1 MRKIVFILTI
11 LFLLQCAYSEETYD
25 PSADALADIKSA
37 IALAKETDKYV
48 FVKVGGNW
56 CGWCKLYAKFTK
68 ADEDIMRVMKDEY
81 VFILVNWSTENK
93 NPDAMSYL
101 GNPQRFGFP
110 VFVIIDGDGNVLHTQ
125 DSALLEQG
133 KGYNK
138 KHVMRF
144 LNAWTFDAVYTSGSS
159 AEQ

>member
-37 IALAKETDKYV
+37 IVLAKETDKHV

-56 CGWCKLYAKFTK
+56 CDWCKLYAKFTQ
-68 ADEDIMRVMKDEY
+68 ADEDIMRIMKDEY

-110 VFVIIDGDGNVLHTQ
+110 VFVIIDGDGNVLHIQ
-125 DSALLEQG
+125 DSALLEEG
-133 KGYNK
+133 KGYSKN
-138 KHVMRF
+138 HVMRF
-144 LNAWTFDAVYTSGSS
+144 LSVWTADAVDPSRVS
-159 AEQ
+159 AE

>member
-25 PSADALADIKSA
+25 PFADALADIKSA
-37 IALAKETDKYV
+37 IALAKETDKHV

-110 VFVIIDGDGNVLHTQ
+110 VFVIIDGDGNVLHIQ
-125 DSALLEQG
+125 DSALLEEG
-133 KGYNK
+133 KGYSKN
-138 KHVMRF
+138 HVMRF
-144 LNAWTFDAVYTSGSS
+144 LSVWTADAVDPSRVS
-159 AEQ
+159 AE

>member
-1 MRKIVFILTI
+1 MRQIRFILTI
-11 LFLLQCAYSEETYD
+11 LLLLQCAYSEETYN
-25 PSADALADIKSA
+25 PSADAMADIKSA
-37 IALAKETDKYV
+37 IALAKETDKHV

-68 ADEDIMRVMKDEY
+68 ADKDIMRVMEDDY
-81 VFILVNWSTENK
+81 VFVLVNWSTENK
-93 NPDAMSYL
+93 NSDAMSYL
-101 GNPQRFGFP
+101 GNPERFGFP

-138 KHVMRF
+138 KHIMRF
-144 LNAWTFDAVYTSGSS
+144 LNVWTFGAIHQNKVGVGK
-159 AEQ
+159 